1 MGREGAAVHGVRIVY
16 TQCRPFVG
24 SVCVGGTALMCRG
37 RECARLGSATRKV
50 TYQAFFWVLIDLII
64 ELLDLII
71 KGLDNQT
78 DIFID
83 LCLIIKPFDNQS
95 F

>member
-1 MGREGAAVHGVRIVY
+1 MVPLVS
-16 TQCRPFVG
+16 C
-24 SVCVGGTALMCRG
+24 
-37 RECARLGSATRKV
+37 KV

-64 ELLDLII
+64 EILDLII

-78 DIFID
+78 DKFID
-83 LCLIIKPFDNQS
+83 LRLIIKPFDNQP

>member
-1 MGREGAAVHGVRIVY
+1 MEYRGTYVY
-16 TQCRPFVG
+16 ILKHMTQ
-24 SVCVGGTALMCRG
+24 GTSYNITNDLLLQLMPAIPLL
-37 RECARLGSATRKV
+37 ELLPSKV

-83 LCLIIKPFDNQS
+83 LRLIIKPFDNQP